1 MKLQIVSDLH
11 IEEHALT
18 AFEQRGDVLIAAG
31 DTHDDPAGFERWL
44 TTLRS
49 DVPVIAVL
57 GNHEYDHKQFD
68 MVLPAY
74 REAVARFPHVH
85 LLECERVDLDG
96 VTFLGANLW
105 TDMNGGKDAPTIAPL
120 LKHFDMRGVTVDDLL
135 EVHRLSRRWLEKA
148 YPSGAER
155 VVVVTH
161 TAPSFKSQHPR
172 FNSSKLNGFFASDM
186 DALAERLGPALWV
199 HGHMHDAVDY
209 TIGTTRVISNPRGY
223 AGENPGWD
231 AKKLTVDV

>member
-11 IEEHALT
+11 IEEHSLPS
-18 AFEQRGDVLIAAG
+18 FEQEGDVLIVAG

-44 TTLRS
+44 TTLRA
-49 DVPVIAVL
+49 DVPVIVIL

-85 LLECERVDLDG
+85 LLECERFDLDG
-96 VTFLGANLW
+96 IAFLGANLW
-105 TDMNGGKDAPTIAPL
+105 TDMNAGRDAATIAPL
-120 LKHFDMRGVTVDDLL
+120 LKHFDMRGVMVDDLM
-135 EVHRLSRRWLEKA
+135 ETHRLSRRWLEKA
-148 YPSGAER
+148 YPSGVER

-172 FNSSKLNGFFASDM
+172 FNSSKLNGFFASGL
-186 DALAERLGPALWV
+186 DALVERLGPRLWI

-223 AGENPGWD
+223 AGENANWSPV
-231 AKKLTVDV
+231 ATVLEV